1 MTIKMRQSKKMDDI
15 PFSGIRK
22 VFEAAGQL
30 EKQGKDIINLGIGR
44 PNFDTPAHIKEAA
57 KKSLDEGNV
66 FYTSNYGTEGL
77 RSAVAEKLKRDNG
90 LDYEMTD
97 VIVTVGANQAVSI
110 AMTALLDP
118 GDEVLV
124 PNPSWLHYFY
134 CADLVGA
141 KTVSYPLLEE
151 NGFNVI
157 PEDIEKLITP
167 KTKMVIVNSPNNP
180 TGSILSKES
189 LQAIAD
195 IANKYDL
202 IVLSDEIYEKLI
214 YDDSVHYSI
223 ASLDGMKERT
233 VLIHGVS
240 KSYSMT
246 GWRIGFAVSA
256 NKEFISAMIR
266 VLQYTVTCANS
277 FAQDG
282 AEAALRG
289 SQQCVE
295 DMRLQFDR
303 RRKLVYDRINKIEGL
318 SCIAPKG
325 AFYCFVNIKKLG
337 MSDQEASDYYL
348 NEAGVAMIPGS
359 AFGEYGAGYLRVAFS
374 NSYENIEKAMDRIA
388 DATASYLARKSNY

>member
-1 MTIKMRQSKKMDDI
+1 MTVKKKQSIKMNDI

-22 VFEAAGQL
+22 VTESVAKL
-30 EKQGKDIINLGIGR
+30 EKEGKDIISLSIGR

-57 KKSLDEGNV
+57 KKSLDEGHI
-66 FYTSNYGTEGL
+66 FYTSNYGTESL
-77 RSAVAEKLKRDNG
+77 RQAVADKLKRDNG
-90 LDYEMTD
+90 LDYEMSD

-151 NGFNVI
+151 NNFNVV
-157 PEDIEKLITP
+157 PEDIEKLVTP

-180 TGSILSKES
+180 TGSVLSKES

-195 IANKYDL
+195 IAEKYDL
-202 IVLSDEIYEKLI
+202 VVLSDEIYEKLI
-214 YDDSVHYSI
+214 YDDSVHHSI
-223 ASLDGMKERT
+223 ASLPGMRDRT
-233 VLIHGVS
+233 VMIHGVS

-246 GWRIGFAVSA
+246 GWRIGFAVTA

-282 AEAALRG
+282 AEVALNG
-289 SQQCVE
+289 PQDCVE
-295 DMRLQFDR
+295 DMRQQFDR

-337 MSDQEASDYYL
+337 MSDEEASNYYI
-348 NEAGVAMIPGS
+348 NEAGVAMVPGS
-359 AFGEYGAGYLRVAFS
+359 AFGEYGKGYLRVSFA

-388 DATASYLARKSNY
+388 RATEAYLAKK

>member
-1 MTIKMRQSKKMDDI
+1 MTVKMKQSIKMNDI

-22 VFEAAGQL
+22 VTESVAKL
-30 EKQGKDIINLGIGR
+30 EKEGKDIISLSIGR

-57 KKSLDEGNV
+57 KKSLDEGHI
-66 FYTSNYGTEGL
+66 FYTSNYGTESL
-77 RSAVAEKLKRDNG
+77 RQAVADKLKRDNG
-90 LDYEMTD
+90 LDYEMSD

-110 AMTALLDP
+110 AMTALFDP

-151 NGFNVI
+151 NNFNVV
-157 PEDIEKLITP
+157 PEDIEKLVTP

-180 TGSILSKES
+180 TGSVLSKES

-195 IANKYDL
+195 IAEKYDL
-202 IVLSDEIYEKLI
+202 VVLSDEIYEKLI
-214 YDDSVHYSI
+214 YDDSVHHSI
-223 ASLDGMKERT
+223 ASLPGMRDRT
-233 VLIHGVS
+233 VMIHGVS

-246 GWRIGFAVSA
+246 GWRIGFAVTA

-282 AEAALRG
+282 AEVALNG
-289 SQQCVE
+289 PQDCVE
-295 DMRLQFDR
+295 DMRQQFDR

-337 MSDQEASDYYL
+337 MSDEEASNYYI
-348 NEAGVAMIPGS
+348 NEAGVAMVPGS
-359 AFGEYGAGYLRVAFS
+359 AFGEYGKGYLRVSFA

-388 DATASYLARKSNY
+388 RATEAYLAKK

>member
-1 MTIKMRQSKKMDDI
+1 MTVKMKQSIKMNDI

-22 VFEAAGQL
+22 VTEAVAKL
-30 EKQGKDIINLGIGR
+30 EKEGKDIISLSIGR

-57 KKSLDEGNV
+57 KKSLDEGHI
-66 FYTSNYGTEGL
+66 FYTSNYGTESL
-77 RSAVAEKLKRDNG
+77 RQAVADKLKRDNG
-90 LDYEMTD
+90 LDYEMSD

-151 NGFNVI
+151 NNFNVV
-157 PEDIEKLITP
+157 PEDIEKLVTP

-180 TGSILSKES
+180 TGSVLSKES

-195 IANKYDL
+195 IAEKYDL
-202 IVLSDEIYEKLI
+202 VVLSDEIYEKLI
-214 YDDSVHYSI
+214 YDDSVHHSI
-223 ASLDGMKERT
+223 ASLPGMRDRT
-233 VLIHGVS
+233 VMIHGVS

-246 GWRIGFAVSA
+246 GWRIGFAVTA

-282 AEAALRG
+282 AEVALNG
-289 SQQCVE
+289 PQDCVE
-295 DMRLQFDR
+295 DMRQQFDR

-337 MSDQEASDYYL
+337 MSDEEASNYYI
-348 NEAGVAMIPGS
+348 NEAGVAMVPGS
-359 AFGEYGAGYLRVAFS
+359 AFGEYGKGYLRVSFA

-388 DATASYLARKSNY
+388 KATEAYLAKK

>member
-1 MTIKMRQSKKMDDI
+1 MKQSIKMNDI

-22 VFEAAGQL
+22 VTEAVAKL
-30 EKQGKDIINLGIGR
+30 EKEGKDIISLSIGR

-57 KKSLDEGNV
+57 KKSLDEGHI
-66 FYTSNYGTEGL
+66 FYTSNYGTESL
-77 RSAVAEKLKRDNG
+77 RQAVADKLKRDNG
-90 LDYEMTD
+90 LDYEMSD

-151 NGFNVI
+151 NNFNVV
-157 PEDIEKLITP
+157 PEDIEKLVTP

-180 TGSILSKES
+180 TGSVLSKES

-195 IANKYDL
+195 IAEKYDL
-202 IVLSDEIYEKLI
+202 VVLSDEIYEKLI
-214 YDDSVHYSI
+214 YDDSVHHSI
-223 ASLDGMKERT
+223 ASLPGMRDRT
-233 VLIHGVS
+233 VMIHGVS

-246 GWRIGFAVSA
+246 GWRIGFAVTA

-282 AEAALRG
+282 AEVALNG
-289 SQQCVE
+289 PQDCVE
-295 DMRLQFDR
+295 DMRQQFDR

-337 MSDQEASDYYL
+337 MSDEEASNYYI
-348 NEAGVAMIPGS
+348 NEAGVAMVPGS
-359 AFGEYGAGYLRVAFS
+359 AFGEYGKGYLRVSFA

-388 DATASYLARKSNY
+388 RATVAYLAKK

>member
-1 MTIKMRQSKKMDDI
+1 MKQSIKMNDI

-22 VFEAAGQL
+22 VTEAVAKL
-30 EKQGKDIINLGIGR
+30 EKEGKDIISLSIGR

-57 KKSLDEGNV
+57 KKSLDEGHI
-66 FYTSNYGTEGL
+66 FYTSNYGTESL
-77 RSAVAEKLKRDNG
+77 RQAVADKLKRDNG
-90 LDYEMTD
+90 LDYEMSD

-151 NGFNVI
+151 NNFNVV
-157 PEDIEKLITP
+157 PEDIEKLVTP

-180 TGSILSKES
+180 TGSVLSKES

-195 IANKYDL
+195 IAEKYDL
-202 IVLSDEIYEKLI
+202 VVLSDEIYEKLI
-214 YDDSVHYSI
+214 YDDSVHHSI
-223 ASLDGMKERT
+223 ASLPGMRDRT
-233 VLIHGVS
+233 VMIHGVS

-246 GWRIGFAVSA
+246 GWRIGFAVTA

-282 AEAALRG
+282 AEVALNG
-289 SQQCVE
+289 PQDCVE
-295 DMRLQFDR
+295 DMRQQFDR

-337 MSDQEASDYYL
+337 MSDEEASNYYI
-348 NEAGVAMIPGS
+348 NEAGVAMVPGS
-359 AFGEYGAGYLRVAFS
+359 AFGEYGKGYLRVSFA

-388 DATASYLARKSNY
+388 RATEAYLAKK

>member
-1 MTIKMRQSKKMDDI
+1 MTIKMKQSTKMDDI

-22 VFEAAGQL
+22 VFEAVTQL

-44 PNFDTPAHIKEAA
+44 PNFDTPVHIKEAA
-57 KKSLDEGNV
+57 KKALDGGMV
-66 FYTSNYGTEGL
+66 YYTSNYGTEGL
-77 RSAVAEKLKRDNG
+77 REAVAEKLKKDNG
-90 LDYEMTD
+90 LDYDMSD
-97 VIVTVGANQAVSI
+97 VIVAVGANQAVSI

-151 NGFNVI
+151 NEFNVV
-157 PEDIEKLITP
+157 PEDIEKLVTP
-167 KTKMVIVNSPNNP
+167 KTKMIIVNSPNNP
-180 TGSILSKES
+180 TGSLLSRES

-195 IANKYDL
+195 LAVRHDL

-214 YDDSVHYSI
+214 YEDSVHYSI
-223 ASLDGMKERT
+223 ASLEGMKDRT
-233 VLIHGVS
+233 ILIHGVS

-246 GWRIGFAVSA
+246 GWRIGFVISS

-277 FAQDG
+277 FAQYG

-289 SQQCVE
+289 PQECVE
-295 DMRLQFDR
+295 DMRKQFDR
-303 RRKLVYDRINKIEGL
+303 RRKLVYDRINKIEGI

-325 AFYCFVNIKKLG
+325 AFYCFVNVKQLG
-337 MSDQEASDYYL
+337 LTDEEASAYYL

-374 NSYENIEKAMDRIA
+374 NSYENIERAMDRIA
-388 DATASYLARKSNY
+388 GATKALLSKK

>member
-157 PEDIEKLITP
+157 PEDIENLVTP

-388 DATASYLARKSNY
+388 VATESYLARK

>member
-1 MTIKMRQSKKMDDI
+1 MTVKMKQSIKMNDI

-22 VFEAAGQL
+22 VTESVAKL
-30 EKQGKDIINLGIGR
+30 EKEGKDIISLSIGR

-57 KKSLDEGNV
+57 KKSLDEGHI
-66 FYTSNYGTEGL
+66 FYTSNYGTESL
-77 RSAVAEKLKRDNG
+77 RQAVADKLKRDNG
-90 LDYEMTD
+90 LDYEMSD

-151 NGFNVI
+151 NNFNVV
-157 PEDIEKLITP
+157 PEDIEKLVTP

-180 TGSILSKES
+180 TGSVLSKES

-195 IANKYDL
+195 IAEKYDL
-202 IVLSDEIYEKLI
+202 VVLSDEIYEKLI
-214 YDDSVHYSI
+214 YDDSVHHSI
-223 ASLDGMKERT
+223 ASLPGMRDRT
-233 VLIHGVS
+233 VMIHGVS

-246 GWRIGFAVSA
+246 GWRIGFAVTA

-282 AEAALRG
+282 AEVALNG
-289 SQQCVE
+289 PQDCVE
-295 DMRLQFDR
+295 DMRQQFDR

-337 MSDQEASDYYL
+337 MSDEEASNYYI
-348 NEAGVAMIPGS
+348 NEAGVAMVPGS
-359 AFGEYGAGYLRVAFS
+359 AFGEYGKGYLRVSFA

-388 DATASYLARKSNY
+388 RATEAYLAKK

>member
-1 MTIKMRQSKKMDDI
+1 MDDI

>member
-157 PEDIEKLITP
+157 PEDIEKLVTP

-388 DATASYLARKSNY
+388 DATASYLARK

>member
-1 MTIKMRQSKKMDDI
+1 MTVKMKQSIKMNDI

-22 VFEAAGQL
+22 VTESVAKL
-30 EKQGKDIINLGIGR
+30 EKEGKDIISLSIGR

-57 KKSLDEGNV
+57 KKSLDEGHI
-66 FYTSNYGTEGL
+66 FYTSNYGTESL
-77 RSAVAEKLKRDNG
+77 RQAVADKLKRDNG
-90 LDYEMTD
+90 LDYEMSD

-151 NGFNVI
+151 NNFNVV
-157 PEDIEKLITP
+157 PEDIEKLVTP

-180 TGSILSKES
+180 TGSVLSKES

-195 IANKYDL
+195 IAEKYDL
-202 IVLSDEIYEKLI
+202 VVLSDEIYEKLI
-214 YDDSVHYSI
+214 YDDSVHHSI
-223 ASLDGMKERT
+223 ASLPGMRDRT
-233 VLIHGVS
+233 VMIHGVS

-246 GWRIGFAVSA
+246 GWRIGFAVTA

-282 AEAALRG
+282 AEVALNG
-289 SQQCVE
+289 PQDCVE
-295 DMRLQFDR
+295 DMRQQFDR

-337 MSDQEASDYYL
+337 MSDEEASNYYI
-348 NEAGVAMIPGS
+348 NEAGVAMVPGS
-359 AFGEYGAGYLRVAFS
+359 AFGEYGEGYLRVSFA

-388 DATASYLARKSNY
+388 RATEAYLAKK

>member
-1 MTIKMRQSKKMDDI
+1 M
-15 PFSGIRK
+15 
-22 VFEAAGQL
+22 
-30 EKQGKDIINLGIGR
+30 
-44 PNFDTPAHIKEAA
+44 
-57 KKSLDEGNV
+57 
-66 FYTSNYGTEGL
+66 
-77 RSAVAEKLKRDNG
+77 
-90 LDYEMTD
+90 
-97 VIVTVGANQAVSI
+97 
-110 AMTALLDP
+110 
-118 GDEVLV
+118 

-151 NGFNVI
+151 NNFNVV
-157 PEDIEKLITP
+157 PEDIEKLVTP

-180 TGSILSKES
+180 TGSVLSKES

-195 IANKYDL
+195 IAEKYDL
-202 IVLSDEIYEKLI
+202 VVLSDEIYEKLI
-214 YDDSVHYSI
+214 YDDSVHHSI
-223 ASLDGMKERT
+223 ASLPGMRDRT
-233 VLIHGVS
+233 VMIHGVS

-246 GWRIGFAVSA
+246 GWRIGFAVTA

-282 AEAALRG
+282 AEVALNG
-289 SQQCVE
+289 PQDCVE
-295 DMRLQFDR
+295 DMRQQFDR

-337 MSDQEASDYYL
+337 MSDEEASNYYI
-348 NEAGVAMIPGS
+348 NEAGVAMVPGS
-359 AFGEYGAGYLRVAFS
+359 AFGEYGKGYLRVSFA

-388 DATASYLARKSNY
+388 RATEAYLAKK

>member
-1 MTIKMRQSKKMDDI
+1 MTIKMKQSTKMNDI

-22 VFEAAGQL
+22 VFEAAAQL

-57 KKSLDEGNV
+57 KKALDDGMV
-66 FYTSNYGTEGL
+66 FYTSNYGTEEL
-77 RSAVAEKLKRDNG
+77 REAVVEKLKKDNG
-90 LDYEMTD
+90 LDYEISD
-97 VIVTVGANQAVSI
+97 VIATVGANQAVSI

-134 CADLVGA
+134 CADLAGA
-141 KTVSYPLLEE
+141 KSVSYPLLEE
-151 NGFNVI
+151 NEFNAV

-167 KTKMVIVNSPNNP
+167 KTKMIIVNSPNNP
-180 TGSILSKES
+180 TGSLLSKKS

-195 IANKYDL
+195 IAEKYDL

-214 YDDSVHYSI
+214 YDDGVHYSI
-223 ASLDGMKERT
+223 AALDGMRDRT

-256 NKEFISAMIR
+256 NKEFLSAMIR

-277 FAQDG
+277 FAQYG

-289 SQQCVE
+289 PQNCVE
-295 DMRLQFDR
+295 EMRVQFDR

-318 SCIAPKG
+318 SCICPKG
-325 AFYCFVNIKKLG
+325 AFYCFVNVKKLG
-337 MSDQEASDYYL
+337 LSDEEASSYYL
-348 NEAGVAMIPGS
+348 NEAGVALIPGS

-374 NSYENIEKAMDRIA
+374 NSYENIERAMDRIA
-388 DATASYLARKSNY
+388 EATKSLISKK

>member
-1 MTIKMRQSKKMDDI
+1 MTVKMKQSIKMNDI

-22 VFEAAGQL
+22 VTESVAKL
-30 EKQGKDIINLGIGR
+30 EKEGKDIISLGIGR

-57 KKSLDEGNV
+57 KKSLDEGHI
-66 FYTSNYGTEGL
+66 FYTSNYGTESL
-77 RSAVAEKLKRDNG
+77 RQAVADKLKRDNG
-90 LDYEMTD
+90 LDYEMSD

-151 NGFNVI
+151 NNFNVV
-157 PEDIEKLITP
+157 PEDIEKLVTP

-180 TGSILSKES
+180 TGSVLSKES

-195 IANKYDL
+195 IAEKYDL
-202 IVLSDEIYEKLI
+202 VVLSDEIYEKLI
-214 YDDSVHYSI
+214 YDDSVHHSI
-223 ASLDGMKERT
+223 ASLPGMRDRT
-233 VLIHGVS
+233 VMIHGVS

-246 GWRIGFAVSA
+246 GWRIGFAVTA

-282 AEAALRG
+282 AEVALNG
-289 SQQCVE
+289 PQDCVE
-295 DMRLQFDR
+295 DMRQQFDR

-337 MSDQEASDYYL
+337 MSDEEASNYYI
-348 NEAGVAMIPGS
+348 NEAGVAMVPGS
-359 AFGEYGAGYLRVAFS
+359 AFGEYGKGYLRVSFA

-388 DATASYLARKSNY
+388 RATEAYLAKK

>member
-1 MTIKMRQSKKMDDI
+1 MKQSIKMNDI

-22 VFEAAGQL
+22 VTESVAKL
-30 EKQGKDIINLGIGR
+30 EKEGKDIISLSIGR

-57 KKSLDEGNV
+57 KKSLDEGHI
-66 FYTSNYGTEGL
+66 FYTSNYGTESL
-77 RSAVAEKLKRDNG
+77 RQAVADKLKRDNG
-90 LDYEMTD
+90 LDYEMSD

-151 NGFNVI
+151 NNFNVV
-157 PEDIEKLITP
+157 PEDIEKLVTP

-180 TGSILSKES
+180 TGSVLSKES

-195 IANKYDL
+195 IAEKYDL
-202 IVLSDEIYEKLI
+202 VVLSDEIYEKLI
-214 YDDSVHYSI
+214 YDDSVHHSI
-223 ASLDGMKERT
+223 ASLPGMRDRT
-233 VLIHGVS
+233 VMIHGVS

-246 GWRIGFAVSA
+246 GWRIGFAVTA

-277 FAQDG
+277 SLA
-282 AEAALRG
+282 
-289 SQQCVE
+289 
-295 DMRLQFDR
+295 
-303 RRKLVYDRINKIEGL
+303 
-318 SCIAPKG
+318 
-325 AFYCFVNIKKLG
+325 KK
-337 MSDQEASDYYL
+337 
-348 NEAGVAMIPGS
+348 
-359 AFGEYGAGYLRVAFS
+359 
-374 NSYENIEKAMDRIA
+374 
-388 DATASYLARKSNY
+388 

>member
-388 DATASYLARKSNY
+388 DATASYLARK

>member
-1 MTIKMRQSKKMDDI
+1 MT
-15 PFSGIRK
+15 
-22 VFEAAGQL
+22 EAVAKL
-30 EKQGKDIINLGIGR
+30 EKEGKDIISLSIGR

-57 KKSLDEGNV
+57 KKSLDEGHI
-66 FYTSNYGTEGL
+66 FYTSNYGTESL
-77 RSAVAEKLKRDNG
+77 RQAVADKLKRDNG
-90 LDYEMTD
+90 LDYEMSD

-151 NGFNVI
+151 NNFNVV
-157 PEDIEKLITP
+157 PEDIEKLVTP

-180 TGSILSKES
+180 TGSVLSKES

-195 IANKYDL
+195 IAEKYDL
-202 IVLSDEIYEKLI
+202 VVLSDEIYEKLI
-214 YDDSVHYSI
+214 YDDSVHHSI
-223 ASLDGMKERT
+223 ASLPGMRDRT
-233 VLIHGVS
+233 VMIHGVS

-246 GWRIGFAVSA
+246 GWRIGFAVTA

-282 AEAALRG
+282 AEVALNG
-289 SQQCVE
+289 PQDCVE
-295 DMRLQFDR
+295 DMRQQFDR

-337 MSDQEASDYYL
+337 MSDEEASNYYI
-348 NEAGVAMIPGS
+348 NEAGVAMVPGS
-359 AFGEYGAGYLRVAFS
+359 AFGEYGKGYLRVSFA

-388 DATASYLARKSNY
+388 RATEAYLAKK

>member
-1 MTIKMRQSKKMDDI
+1 MTVKMKQSIKMNDI

-22 VFEAAGQL
+22 VTEAVAKL
-30 EKQGKDIINLGIGR
+30 EKEGKDIISLSIGR

-57 KKSLDEGNV
+57 KKSLDEGHI
-66 FYTSNYGTEGL
+66 FYTSNYGTESL
-77 RSAVAEKLKRDNG
+77 RQAVADKLKRDNG
-90 LDYEMTD
+90 LDYEMSD

-151 NGFNVI
+151 NNFNVV
-157 PEDIEKLITP
+157 PEDIEKLVTP

-180 TGSILSKES
+180 TGSVLSKES

-195 IANKYDL
+195 IAEKYDL
-202 IVLSDEIYEKLI
+202 VVLSDEIYEKLI
-214 YDDSVHYSI
+214 YDDSVHHSI
-223 ASLDGMKERT
+223 ASLPGMRDRT
-233 VLIHGVS
+233 VMIHGVS

-246 GWRIGFAVSA
+246 GWRIGFAVTA

-282 AEAALRG
+282 AEVALNG
-289 SQQCVE
+289 PQDCVE
-295 DMRLQFDR
+295 GMRQQFDR

-337 MSDQEASDYYL
+337 MSDEEASNYYI
-348 NEAGVAMIPGS
+348 NEAGVAMVPGS
-359 AFGEYGAGYLRVAFS
+359 AFGEYGKGYLRVSFA

-388 DATASYLARKSNY
+388 RATEAYLAKK

>member
-1 MTIKMRQSKKMDDI
+1 MTIKMKQSTKMDNI

-22 VFEAAGQL
+22 VFEAAGEL

-57 KKSLDEGNV
+57 KKALDDGMV
-66 FYTSNYGTEGL
+66 FYTSNYGTEEL
-77 RSAVAEKLKRDNG
+77 RQAVAEKLKRDNG
-90 LDYEMTD
+90 LDYQMSD
-97 VIVTVGANQAVSI
+97 VIVAVGANQAVSI

-141 KTVSYPLLEE
+141 RTVSYPLLEE
-151 NGFNVI
+151 NEFNVV
-157 PEDIEKLITP
+157 PEDIERLITP
-167 KTKMVIVNSPNNP
+167 KTKMIIVNSPNNP
-180 TGSILSKES
+180 TGSLLSRES

-195 IANKYDL
+195 IAVKHDL

-214 YDDSVHYSI
+214 YDDGVHYSI
-223 ASLDGMKERT
+223 ASLDGMKDRT
-233 VLIHGVS
+233 ILIHGVS

-246 GWRIGFAVSA
+246 GWRIGFAISS

-277 FAQDG
+277 FAQYG
-282 AEAALRG
+282 AEAAMRG
-289 SQQCVE
+289 PQDCVE
-295 DMRLQFDR
+295 DMRVEFDR
-303 RRKLVYDRINKIEGL
+303 RRKLVYARINQIEGL

-325 AFYCFVNIKKLG
+325 AFYCFVNVKRLG
-337 MSDQEASDYYL
+337 LSDEEASAYYL
-348 NEAGVAMIPGS
+348 NQAGVAMIPGS

-388 DATASYLARKSNY
+388 EATRALFNKK

>member
-77 RSAVAEKLKRDNG
+77 RSAVSEKLKRDNG

-157 PEDIEKLITP
+157 PEDIEKLVTP

-223 ASLDGMKERT
+223 ASLEGMKERT

-388 DATASYLARKSNY
+388 AATESYLARK

>member
-1 MTIKMRQSKKMDDI
+1 MTIKMRHSKKMDDI

-77 RSAVAEKLKRDNG
+77 RTAVAEKLKRDNG
-90 LDYEMTD
+90 LDYDMSD

-110 AMTALLDP
+110 AMTGLLDP

-157 PEDIEKLITP
+157 PEDIEKLVTP
-167 KTKMVIVNSPNNP
+167 NTKMIIVNSPNNP

-246 GWRIGFAVSA
+246 GWRIGFAISA

-337 MSDQEASDYYL
+337 MTDQEASDYYL

-388 DATASYLARKSNY
+388 AATESYLARK

>member
-77 RSAVAEKLKRDNG
+77 RTAVAEKLKRDNG
-90 LDYEMTD
+90 LDYDMSD

-110 AMTALLDP
+110 AMTGLLDP

-157 PEDIEKLITP
+157 PEDIEKLVTP
-167 KTKMVIVNSPNNP
+167 NTKMIIVNSPNNP

-388 DATASYLARKSNY
+388 VATESYLARK

>member
-1 MTIKMRQSKKMDDI
+1 MTVKMKQSIKMNDI

-22 VFEAAGQL
+22 VTEAVARL
-30 EKQGKDIINLGIGR
+30 EKEGKDIISLSIGR

-57 KKSLDEGNV
+57 KKSLDEGHI
-66 FYTSNYGTEGL
+66 FYTSNYGTESL
-77 RSAVAEKLKRDNG
+77 RQAVADKLKRDNG
-90 LDYEMTD
+90 LDYEMSD

-151 NGFNVI
+151 NNFNVV
-157 PEDIEKLITP
+157 PEDIEKLVTP

-180 TGSILSKES
+180 TGSVLSKES

-195 IANKYDL
+195 IAEKYDL
-202 IVLSDEIYEKLI
+202 VVLSDEIYEKLI
-214 YDDSVHYSI
+214 YDDSVHHSI
-223 ASLDGMKERT
+223 ASLPGMRDRT
-233 VLIHGVS
+233 VMIHGVS

-246 GWRIGFAVSA
+246 GWRIGFAVTA

-282 AEAALRG
+282 AEVALNG
-289 SQQCVE
+289 PQDCVE
-295 DMRLQFDR
+295 GMRQQFDR

-337 MSDQEASDYYL
+337 MSDEEASNYYI
-348 NEAGVAMIPGS
+348 NEAGVAMVPGS
-359 AFGEYGAGYLRVAFS
+359 AFGEYGKGYLRVSFA

-388 DATASYLARKSNY
+388 RATEAYLAKK

>member
-157 PEDIEKLITP
+157 PEDIEKLVTP

-388 DATASYLARKSNY
+388 AATESYLARK

>member
-1 MTIKMRQSKKMDDI
+1 MKQSIKMNDI

-22 VFEAAGQL
+22 VTEAVARL
-30 EKQGKDIINLGIGR
+30 EKEGKDIISLSIGR

-57 KKSLDEGNV
+57 KKSLDEGHI
-66 FYTSNYGTEGL
+66 FYTSNYGTESL
-77 RSAVAEKLKRDNG
+77 RQAVADKLKRDNG
-90 LDYEMTD
+90 LDYEMSD

-151 NGFNVI
+151 NNFNVV
-157 PEDIEKLITP
+157 PEDIEKLVTP

-180 TGSILSKES
+180 TGSVLSKES

-195 IANKYDL
+195 IAEKYDL
-202 IVLSDEIYEKLI
+202 VVLSDEIYEKLI
-214 YDDSVHYSI
+214 YDDSVHHSI
-223 ASLDGMKERT
+223 ASLPGMRDRT
-233 VLIHGVS
+233 VMIHGVS

-246 GWRIGFAVSA
+246 GWRIGFAVTA

-282 AEAALRG
+282 AEVALNG
-289 SQQCVE
+289 PQDCVE
-295 DMRLQFDR
+295 GMRQQFDR

-337 MSDQEASDYYL
+337 MSDEEASNYYI
-348 NEAGVAMIPGS
+348 NEAGVAMVPGS
-359 AFGEYGAGYLRVAFS
+359 AFGEYGKGYLRVSFA

-388 DATASYLARKSNY
+388 RATEAYLAKK